1 MKVFQIW
8 QNFKSGPI
16 LAWAGAELRYSPN
29 SSVTLYVLISADAV
43 VRTRHHDQADDYM
56 AADSQP
62 ARVPAV
68 AVLA

>member
-1 MKVFQIW
+1 MH
-8 QNFKSGPI
+8 
-16 LAWAGAELRYSPN
+16 
-29 SSVTLYVLISADAV
+29 SSVTLYVLISVDAV
-43 VRTRHHDQADDYM
+43 VRTRQHDQADDYM